1 MKKSILVCGVLIAA
15 ASVAAPAAAAPLVTE
30 TFDTYAPQI
39 GWTGSGVWTT
49 GGSVDLVSSGAYG
62 LTCAGGTGNCVDL
75 TGDRPGTISRTV
87 TLVAGRQYALG
98 FAYTG
103 NQLPGFTQAS
113 FDYSIGSLAGTI
125 AAPTGYSSTFTA
137 FSGLFTATAANSVL
151 TFSQNAGGDQYRGS
165 ILDSITITAVPELS
179 VWGMMIAGFGGV
191 GVALR
196 RRRAAKAVFA

>member
-1 MKKSILVCGVLIAA
+1 MKKSLVAFGMLVAA
-15 ASVAAPAAAAPLVTE
+15 ALVAAPAAAAPLVADG
-30 TFDTYAPQI
+30 FDTYAPQI
-39 GWTGSGVWTT
+39 GWTGSGVWSTA
-49 GGSVDLVSSGAYG
+49 GSVDLVSNGAYG

-87 TLVAGRQYALG
+87 TLVAGRTYALG

-103 NQLPGFTQAS
+103 NQLPGYAQAG
-113 FDYSIGSLAGTI
+113 FDYSIGTLAGTI
-125 AAPTGYSSTFTA
+125 AAPTSYSTTFTA
-137 FSGLFTATAANSVL
+137 FTGLFTATAANSVL

-179 VWGMMIAGFGGV
+179 VWGMMIAGFGAV

-196 RRRAAKAVFA
+196 RRRAAKVVFA